1 MNVGIV
7 DLDGVQQTPS
17 CPWYR
22 LPLQW
27 HGYDESASPTPG
39 SLCRRGLAREVRL
52 RKKIIPIHNKCIL
65 YVYLLQ
71 LLPPLKRWCRTSPAL
86 PPRSHLLSVPFF
98 IAPACFWLVV
108 ECEIIERWP
117 SKATIE
123 YVFHF
128 SCSNPQTMGRH
139 QATHSTP
146 ATRPL

>member
-1 MNVGIV
+1 MAYNKYHLVHGTV
-7 DLDGVQQTPS
+7 RPYSGVAMTNQPA
-17 CPWYR
+17 
-22 LPLQW
+22 LPP
-27 HGYDESASPTPG
+27 GASEKGFGEEGP
-39 SLCRRGLAREVRL
+39 AE
-52 RKKIIPIHNKCIL
+52 KKKIPIHNKCIL

-71 LLPPLKRWCRTSPAL
+71 LLPPLKRWCRTSPAPP

-128 SCSNPQTMGRH
+128 CRSNPQMMGRH